1 MSSKLSVED
10 VLANLE
16 ERATFHREQEALHAQ
31 QETHHRDQRAL
42 HAAELEKVLQSL
54 ETFRTAASTAV
65 DLAQTVTRKTVPATE
80 EPRLPPPGR
89 LMAGRLVRMV
99 AESPDLAEPFVPATV
114 AAEVNRR
121 FASQLEEARQ
131 LASGL
136 GHPAPDARRGQAQ
149 ARPQRDCV
157 QRGAVR
163 AAVTVREPPPGH
175 KCPGY
180 VKEAG

>member
-121 FASQLEEARQ
+121 FASQLKKPVSSRAASDILRRMRAEGRLRLVRKGIAFSEAQ
-131 LASGL
+131 Y
-136 GHPAPDARRGQAQ
+136 ARR
-149 ARPQRDCV
+149 
-157 QRGAVR
+157 
-163 AAVTVREPPPGH
+163 
-175 KCPGY
+175 
-180 VKEAG
+180 